1 MRPALLLAP
10 ALLLSCTGETGVDE
24 IPDEPV
30 QPHLAL
36 TIDSPAPATWHAEG
50 TVDVTGTVETLTD
63 LRLQGGPVTASDGAW
78 GAPVTLERGTN
89 RIQVEGTSPG
99 GTLYGT
105 HVSVIAGD
113 TIDPDAPVRDGAS
126 LRLNRGGL
134 DLVLDLAAAQLDEAT
149 LRELLITGEEP
160 LYTYDQDGTR
170 VDVAVTD
177 LGLGGVDIDVEPG
190 PGTADLTVTL
200 TDLSLSL
207 FAEGTSGA
215 LFFEVAES
223 LTVDRAELVGTLGVA
238 VVDGEIRT
246 TLTDVDVRLVG
257 FRVDLSDWPSWIQG
271 TFTDLLLTEVV
282 EGALRTA
289 VAEVVPPLVDEQL
302 NSLDLSY
309 EIELLETP
317 IRVEATLTDAAIDPD
332 GLALATDLAVDMPA
346 AGAVDAPGALASP
359 EATPV
364 LDTTSDLAVGLADEL
379 LNVAA
384 YQAWRADLLPY
395 PLSTDEGPLPA
406 YVLDALGGARTGRVA
421 ISADLPPTIVARE
434 GGLRAQVGE
443 LRVRLDTIGGDRG
456 EYVILAAGGHI
467 DLDLEVVDG
476 VLQVGFGE
484 KDLVLAVR
492 DTDWEGSLVE
502 VTDQVADLVPL
513 ELALSL
519 LEDLTFPLPTFAGVG
534 IQGATVVRDAGDAHS
549 NLAVRLSRVEE

>member
-384 YQAWRADLLPY
+384 YQAWRADLLTY
-395 PLSTDEGPLPA
+395 TLSTDEGTLPA